1 MATADPNGP
10 NADQIKHWNE
20 SAGPTWVALEEKIS
34 AQLRGLGELSMQ
46 RAAFA
51 PGERVLDVGCG
62 CGGTTIE
69 IARRV
74 GASGS
79 VLGVDISAPML
90 DRAREAAREAGVAN
104 ARFEQADAQ
113 TAALPERAF
122 DALYSRF
129 GVMFFSDPEAA
140 FSNLSRALRP
150 GARLTFICWRKLT
163 ENPWIHVPMTAV
175 MPHIAVAPPEPT
187 APGPFAFADG
197 DRLRGILER
206 AGFSDVS
213 LEPVDQ
219 ALSVGGPGASLEDIV
234 GFVTQMG
241 PAGAALRSAPPEAR
255 PAAISAVREALAPH
269 LTSEGVKMPS
279 ASWLVTAA
287 VRA

>member
-1 MATADPNGP
+1 MTTADANGP
-10 NADQIKHWNE
+10 NAEQFKHWNE
-20 SAGPTWVALEEKIS
+20 NAGPTWVAQEDKIAS
-34 AQLRGLGELSMQ
+34 QLRELGELSMQ

-62 CGGTTIE
+62 FGSTSIE

-90 DRAREAAREAGVAN
+90 ERARQIAREADIRNVS
-104 ARFEQADAQ
+104 FEQADAQ
-113 TAALPERAF
+113 TAELPERAF

-140 FSNLSRALRP
+140 FSNLKRALRP
-150 GARLTFICWRKLT
+150 GARLTFICWRALQ

-175 MPHIAVAPPEPT
+175 MPHIAVTLPEPG

-197 DRLRGILER
+197 GRVRGILER

-213 LEPVDQ
+213 LEPVDRP
-219 ALSVGGPGASLEDIV
+219 LSVGGPGASLDDV
-234 GFVTQMG
+234 VTFATQMG

-255 PAAISAVREALAPH
+255 PAAISAVREAFAPYF
-269 LTSEGVKMPS
+269 TAEGVKMAA

-287 VRA
+287 AK